1 MKYYTIKEVAEL
13 SGKSQ
18 KTIRRYIASNTLKS
32 EKISNKYRIYE
43 DSFNE
48 WIKRMDVLEE
58 VDDIEKQETFNFN
71 FSMSEYGTNMP
82 DEANYIDISD
92 NWDRDYWKNKEDSNG
107 LNFIDLFAGAGGL
120 SLGFVMAGYTPVA
133 SVEINQYAVQTY
145 KHNFI
150 EKRGFNEFIQTR
162 DIRDT
167 VVKKELYD
175 IVGNKSIDVICG
187 GFPCQGFS
195 MAGNRIV
202 TDERN
207 SLYKE
212 MLEIVKYIKPKFV
225 VMENVVGLRSM
236 LNGKIEAQIIK
247 DYEEIGYKVNVTV
260 LNSADYGVA
269 QLRKRVIFICNRI
282 NKTNYHPKPLL
293 EPYEYKTTREA
304 IEDLMDLED
313 NKDFNHVKTKH
324 KGDMP
329 QRLAAVPEGSS
340 LYENYS
346 DSWKKCPWEKPSC
359 TIKENHGAV
368 NIHPRRPRVI
378 TAREMARLQSFPDD
392 FIFQGAKKWQLVQLG
407 NAVPPLLG
415 KAIALSVE
423 KSIKGNTDK

>member
-18 KTIRRYIASNTLKS
+18 KTVRRYIASNILKS
-32 EKISNKYRIYE
+32 EKVSNKYRIYE

-48 WIKRMDVLEE
+48 WVKNIENLEE
-58 VDDIEKQETFNFN
+58 NDTSLAAIAIDLNLEN
-71 FSMSEYGTNMP
+71 SAYGTNMP
-82 DEANYIDISD
+82 DEVNYVDIS
-92 NWDRDYWKNKEDSNG
+92 NLWNRDHWNNREDANG
-107 LNFIDLFAGAGGL
+107 LNFIDLFAGAGGM
-120 SLGFVMAGYTPVA
+120 SLGFVMAGYTPIA
-133 SVEINQYAVQTY
+133 SVEINPFAVQTY
-145 KHNFI
+145 SHNFV

-162 DIRDT
+162 DIRENI
-167 VVKKELYD
+167 VKQELYD
-175 IVGNKSIDVICG
+175 IVGDRDIDVICG

-195 MAGNRIV
+195 MAGNRII

-212 MLEIVKYIKPKFV
+212 MLEIVKHIKPKFV

-236 LNGKIEAQIIK
+236 LDGKIEAQIIK
-247 DYEEIGYKVNVTV
+247 DYEEAGYNVNVTV
-260 LNSADYGVA
+260 LNAADYGVP

-282 NKTNYHPKPLL
+282 NKTNYHPQPLL
-293 EPYEYKTTREA
+293 KPSEYKTTRDA
-304 IEDLMDLED
+304 IEDLMDLDD
-313 NKDFNHVKTKH
+313 NKEFNHVKTKH

-329 QRLAAVPEGSS
+329 ERLAAVPEGAS

-346 DSWKKCPWEKPSC
+346 DSWKKCPWDKPSC
-359 TIKENHGAV
+359 TVKENHGAV
-368 NIHPRRPRVI
+368 NIHPKRPRVI
-378 TAREMARLQSFPDD
+378 TAREMARLQSFPDN

-423 KSIKGNTDK
+423 KSIEGNETE

>member
-1 MKYYTIKEVAEL
+1 MKFYSIKEVAEM

-18 KTIRRYIASNTLKS
+18 KTIRRHIASGSLKH
-32 EKISNKYRIYE
+32 EKVNNKSYRIYE
-43 DSFNE
+43 DDYLE
-48 WIKRMDVLEE
+48 WIKTNPALESNVEEQLCLTIDCDAVSSKDKADDV
-58 VDDIEKQETFNFN
+58 
-71 FSMSEYGTNMP
+71 
-82 DEANYIDISD
+82 NYIDISD
-92 NWDRDYWKNKEDSNG
+92 VWNRDYWKNPQDSNG

-120 SLGFVMAGYTPVA
+120 SLGFVMAGYTPIA
-133 SVEINQYAVQTY
+133 SVEINEFAVKTY
-145 KHNFI
+145 EHNFVN
-150 EKRGFNEFIQTR
+150 KRGFDEFIQTR
-162 DIRDT
+162 DIKEES
-167 VVKKELYD
+167 VKQELYD
-175 IVGNKSIDVICG
+175 IVGNREIDVICG

-212 MLEIVKYIKPKFV
+212 MLDIVKHIRPKFV

-236 LNGKIEAQIIK
+236 LDGKIESQIIE
-247 DYEEIGYKVNVTV
+247 DYTNAGYKVNVTV
-260 LNSADYGVA
+260 LTAADYEVP

-282 NKTNYHPKPLL
+282 DRTNYHPMPLL
-293 EPYEYKTTREA
+293 TSNNYKTTKDA
-304 IEDLMDLED
+304 IEDLMDLPD
-313 NKDFNHVKTKH
+313 DKNFNHVRTKH

-329 QRLAAVPEGSS
+329 ERLAAVPEGSS

-346 DSWKKCPWEKPSC
+346 DSWKKCPWEAPSC
-359 TIKENHGAV
+359 TVKENHGAV
-368 NIHPRRPRVI
+368 NIHPKRPRVI

-415 KAIALSVE
+415 KAIALAVE
-423 KSIKGNTDK
+423 KSLNSND